1 MDLRC
6 EYKKQTDAFC
16 DNACKIGG
24 EEMLR
29 RIRDDVSAGEEEPTG
44 RIRVKHTG
52 KIVIFIAA
60 CFAALSMTLT
70 VAAGAAGY
78 GPLADLFRQI
88 FHDETTAQIVEE
100 GCLYEVGKTVSDGI
114 FQTNFIAVTGDEQ
127 TPKLLL
133 DIYVNDDTI
142 AAENDIIGVCAYT
155 LGVQQYENELDQYG
169 TCDALAYRDENNPNL
184 YHASIVGASAWV
196 NFGEE
201 FVLDVSRIILDID
214 EKVTE
219 QDKLQS
225 NLPGYDLHHFLYEEP
240 YTIEETHMEFRL
252 TIPSGIFHDI
262 QYCDFDPMIFS
273 CNGIDYQLFYAEY
286 GAYRTDLYFRFV
298 HEGSG
303 LTAGMTDYREI
314 EETLQKAWI
323 EFVSGLVLTVDG
335 KDYVLSE
342 ENRGYVWYDTE
353 GESGEKHLSY
363 VSPSFPAIDYANAQ
377 SVTLSF
383 GNETFTLK

>member
-1 MDLRC
+1 MDLRG

-16 DNACKIGG
+16 DNACKIGA

-100 GCLYEVGKTVSDGI
+100 GCLYEVGKTASDGI

-155 LGVQQYENELDQYG
+155 LGVQ
-169 TCDALAYRDENNPNL
+169 
-184 YHASIVGASAWV
+184 
-196 NFGEE
+196 
-201 FVLDVSRIILDID
+201 
-214 EKVTE
+214 
-219 QDKLQS
+219 
-225 NLPGYDLHHFLYEEP
+225 
-240 YTIEETHMEFRL
+240 
-252 TIPSGIFHDI
+252 

-335 KDYVLSE
+335 KDYVLSG
-342 ENRGYVWYDTE
+342 ENRGYVWYDNE